1 MIVIHS
7 ETKALA
13 YLISF
18 YFDELFEPIDDE
30 EVLALVVLG
39 DVAGVQPTVGTD
51 GGVCS
56 LWVVEVAGHHLKSK
70 KSISICVSDITC
82 LFK

>member
-1 MIVIHS
+1 
-7 ETKALA
+7 
-13 YLISF
+13 
-18 YFDELFEPIDDE
+18 
-30 EVLALVVLG
+30 
-39 DVAGVQPTVGTD
+39 VQPTVGTD